1 MIGRK
6 QNQKTPRVKKTTSA
20 ALSQRKQSRAG
31 REMGQTTSPHR
42 GPGQRGPVV
51 EAEFEVEVNLEA
63 EEEKAKALG
72 SHVASQEVSR
82 PSRP

>member
-6 QNQKTPRVKKTTSA
+6 QHQKTPRVKTTSA
-20 ALSQRKQSRAG
+20 ALRQRKQSRAG

-42 GPGQRGPVV
+42 GPGQRGPVA
-51 EAEFEVEVNLEA
+51 EAEFEVEVSLKA

-72 SHVASQEVSR
+72 SHVASQEASR

>member
-1 MIGRK
+1 
-6 QNQKTPRVKKTTSA
+6 
-20 ALSQRKQSRAG
+20 
-31 REMGQTTSPHR
+31 MGQTTSPHR
-42 GPGQRGPVV
+42 GPGQRGAVV

-72 SHVASQEVSR
+72 SHVASQEASR